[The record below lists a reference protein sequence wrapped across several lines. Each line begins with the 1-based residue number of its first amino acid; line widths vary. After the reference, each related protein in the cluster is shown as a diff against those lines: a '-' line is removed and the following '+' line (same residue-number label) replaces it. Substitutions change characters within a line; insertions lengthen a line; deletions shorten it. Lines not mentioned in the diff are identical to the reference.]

1 MRRRA
6 VGCAG
11 PFSLRNCR
19 QRRLPGRG
27 SPQGFL
33 SSYPGTHAGTRTL
46 SGDAFRLSRE
56 VTMKKSLLRR
66 LALAPALILA
76 LGLSLAA
83 AVPAA
88 ADELDDIVKAG
99 VLKVGIFE
107 DFPPFSSAGTD
118 MKSQGYDIDVIDL
131 LAKALGVKPELVG
144 ITGQNR
150 IPYLTEHKVD
160 ILVSVGQSA
169 ERAKIIDFTDAYAP
183 YYIAVMGPKSVAV
196 SGPAD
201 LKGKT
206 IAVNRGTLEDTS
218 VTEVAPA
225 GADIQRFN
233 DYNGVISAFL
243 SGQVQLMVV
252 GNDVGATILAKHPA
266 IEPEQKFQLMNSP
279 DHIGLNKN
287 EPRLKQKLNDA
298 IAQMKKDGSL
308 NEISKKWLYLPLP
321 ADL

>member
-1 MRRRA
+1 
-6 VGCAG
+6 
-11 PFSLRNCR
+11 
-19 QRRLPGRG
+19 
-27 SPQGFL
+27 
-33 SSYPGTHAGTRTL
+33 
-46 SGDAFRLSRE
+46 
-56 VTMKKSLLRR
+56 MKKSLLRR
-66 LALAPALILA
+66 LAFAPGFVLA
-76 LGLSLAA
+76 LGLVLAA
-83 AVPAA
+83 RPAA
-88 ADELDDIVKAG
+88 ADGLDDIVKAG

-321 ADL
+321 SDL